1 MSHLHML
8 VEGKVKAG
16 IIEVCCSNRLLT
28 VNQERLNNCRL
39 DRTRRKRLRSIKE
52 EKNKNSDD

>member
-1 MSHLHML
+1 ML

-39 DRTRRKRLRSIKE
+39 DRPRRKRPQSIKE